1 MKLQISNTPTPS
13 QRRLM
18 PVALLV
24 LAAGAAGLGAYLHFA
39 PVRAREGDD
48 TVPGAEGPTQADD
61 VLAKAASLIDRGAY
75 SVAADL
81 MRAHVLTDPGD
92 VRVRPMLIEAQLR
105 AGRVTEAEQTADELL
120 QLTPKSA
127 EALWLKAMA
136 VHRRGGADYVAY
148 FRKAVEEGEGTGPA
162 IWAKFGLLMLS
173 EKNVPEA
180 EKYLRRA
187 LAAGLRNEL
196 TLRGMGEIAL
206 HAGRFEEAEKLL
218 AEAVVHNARDP
229 DLWAELAEAQ
239 KNVGKM
245 DAAAASVAKGLAL
258 RETGALQ
265 KLRAEVLLLRKSLP
279 EAAEAYA
286 KAADFPAQAFECSL
300 RAASAYYRLGKY
312 ALAMKYVDRAAEI
325 MPDHPEV
332 APLLRK
338 IEDAR
343 FGKPAT
349 TQPAPSRSF
358 LEGLERLDG
367 EKDRE
372 D

>member
-1 MKLQISNTPTPS
+1 MKAQMSKKPPPPR
-13 QRRLM
+13 RRLM
-18 PVALLV
+18 PLALLV
-24 LAAGAAGLGAYLHFA
+24 LAAAAAGLGAYLHFA

-48 TVPGAEGPTQADD
+48 TLGGEAGLSQVDD
-61 VLAKAASLIDRGAY
+61 VLAKAGPLIDRGAY
-75 SVAADL
+75 EVAIDL
-81 MRAHVLTDPGD
+81 MRSHITTDPGD
-92 VRVRPMLIEAQLR
+92 VRVRAMLIEAQLR
-105 AGRVTEAEQTADELL
+105 AGRVAEAEQTADELL
-120 QLTPKSA
+120 QLTPRSA

-148 FRKAVEEGEGTGPA
+148 FRKAVEEGEGTGPT

-173 EKNVPEA
+173 ERNVAEA
-180 EKYLRRA
+180 ETYLRRA

-206 HAGRFEEAEKLL
+206 QAERFEEAETFL
-218 AEAVVHNARDP
+218 AEAAGHNARDA

-245 DAAAASVAKGLAL
+245 DAAADSVAKGLAL
-258 RETGALQ
+258 RETGALH
-265 KLRAEVLLLRKSLP
+265 KLHAEVLLLGTSLP

-300 RAASAYYRLGKY
+300 RAASTYYRLGKY
-312 ALAMKYVDRAAEI
+312 ARAMKFVDRAAEI
-325 MPDHPEV
+325 TPNHPEV
-332 APLLRK
+332 VTLLRK

-349 TQPAPSRSF
+349 TQPALPRSPF
-358 LEGLERLDG
+358 DELKRLG
-367 EKDRE
+367 EETDQR